1 LDYTIPMKYALQRL
15 PHQAR
20 VSHMS

>member
-1 LDYTIPMKYALQRL
+1 LDYSTPMKYALQRL
-15 PHQAR
+15 PRQAR

>member
-1 LDYTIPMKYALQRL
+1 LDYTTPMKYALQRL